1 MSRAERIGRMRMA
14 LESVAGLKTQ
24 EVMDRFEVSRSTV
37 ARDIQYLRDRLNYSI
52 SFDPKRNTY
61 YISDD
66 PTGVPGL
73 ELPGLM
79 LSEEEAYALL
89 TLINLSKD
97 LYPGI
102 VQRYTSVVRSVLKF
116 SLHGRGFLMKRLD
129 EKFGV
134 DMPGIQDYDHGV
146 AQRLG
151 RALTDDL
158 LIEASWKEENTIK
171 KAQCYVRRAALRP
184 DGWYITVED
193 ARGCNK
199 GCLYDQPLAA
209 FVHCVIKGRPNKESN

>member
-1 MSRAERIGRMRMA
+1 MA
-14 LESVAGLKTQ
+14 LESEAGLKTQ
-24 EVMDRFEVSRSTV
+24 EVMDQFEVSRSTV

-66 PTGVPGL
+66 PASVPDV
-73 ELPGLM
+73 ELAGLM
-79 LSEEEAYALL
+79 LSEDEAYAFL

-116 SLHGRGFLMKRLD
+116 SLHGRGFLMKGLD
-129 EKFGV
+129 EKFRV
-134 DMPGIQDYDHGV
+134 EIPGIQDYDRGV

-151 RALTDDL
+151 QALTDDL
-158 LIEASWKEENTIK
+158 LIEATWKKGNEIE
-171 KAQCYVRRAALRP
+171 KAQCYVRRAVLRP
-184 DGWYITVED
+184 DGWYICLQD
-193 ARGCNK
+193 ARGRNK
-199 GCLYDQPLAA
+199 GRLHDQPLGA
-209 FVHCVIKGRPNKESN
+209 FVDCVIRGWPSKETN

>member
-1 MSRAERIGRMRMA
+1 
-14 LESVAGLKTQ
+14 
-24 EVMDRFEVSRSTV
+24 
-37 ARDIQYLRDRLNYSI
+37 
-52 SFDPKRNTY
+52 
-61 YISDD
+61 
-66 PTGVPGL
+66 
-73 ELPGLM
+73 M

>member
-14 LESVAGLKTQ
+14 LESPGGLKTQ

-52 SFDPKRNTY
+52 CFDPKRNTY

-79 LSEEEAYALL
+79 LSEDEAYAFL
-89 TLINLSKD
+89 TLINLSKN

-129 EKFGV
+129 EKFV
-134 DMPGIQDYDHGV
+134 VEMPGIQDYDHEV

-151 RALTDDL
+151 QALTDDL
-158 LIEASWKEENTIK
+158 LIDATWKEGNAIE

-184 DGWYITVED
+184 EGWYITIEY
-193 ARGCNK
+193 ARGYKK
-199 GCLYDQPLAA
+199 GRLHDRPLTA
-209 FVHCVIKGRPNKESN
+209 FVGCVIRG